1 VRYDSRRLEIFVM
14 TNAGKLENN
23 PLAELIRE
31 IGAKGL
37 SGAVRLSQN
46 QAKAVIYC
54 ENGGIIFAAS
64 NLRAHRL
71 SDFLRRNQLLNDEQM
86 AALSPKTTDDEL
98 FGLLAQ
104 NARMI
109 PEALKTI
116 RANHISDML
125 RAMLLWTTG
134 EWQFESRVRI
144 AGDTRVTID
153 VKRLLLE
160 CARHLPASYLAA
172 RFNDQ
177 TETLEL
183 AKNNGHQA
191 KLIPAEAF
199 IMSRVAA
206 PITLKDLLT
215 ISGMNEVD
223 TLRAVYGLSLAGL
236 LLRREWPIELAAH
249 GQKSTPPP
257 AAVPDEQSDLKALFA
272 RLDKAGNHY
281 DVLDVGRNASPD
293 EVRDAYHA
301 LARKYHPDRY
311 HQRDL
316 EARRQIESAFARIA
330 RAYETLGE
338 SSARDAYDA
347 QLADIP
353 APVPAPVPSPSGKQA
368 QSDVVPKKDPNSERA
383 EASFKNGLAAAK
395 NNQPEHAVRFFA
407 EAASLNPRMARYRAE
422 YGRALTAQSQTR
434 RIAEIELQAAIALEP
449 NNGDYRLMLAE
460 LYKVLGLRRRA
471 AGEIQKAL
479 AADPKNEAARTLL
492 SSLKK

>member
-1 VRYDSRRLEIFVM
+1 M
-14 TNAGKLENN
+14 TNAGQLENN
-23 PLAELIRE
+23 PLAELICE
-31 IGAKGL
+31 IVAKGL
-37 SGAVRLSQN
+37 SGAVRLSQS

-86 AALSPKTTDDEL
+86 AALSPRTTDEEL

-104 NARMI
+104 NTRMN
-109 PEALKTI
+109 PDALKTI
-116 RANHISDML
+116 RANHISDIL

-134 EWQFESRVRI
+134 EWQFDSRVRI

-160 CARHLPASYLAA
+160 CARHLPGSYLAS
-172 RFNDQ
+172 RFSDQ

-206 PITLKDLLT
+206 PTTLKDLLT
-215 ISGMNEVD
+215 ISGMNEEE

-236 LLRREWPIELAAH
+236 LVRREWPRIELAAH
-249 GQKSTPPP
+249 GQKSSPPT

-272 RLDKAGNHY
+272 RLDKARNHY
-281 DVLDVGRNASPD
+281 DVLDVGRNARPD

-311 HQRDL
+311 HQRDS

-347 QLADIP
+347 QPADIP
-353 APVPAPVPSPSGKQA
+353 APVPVPVPAGKQA
-368 QSDVVPKKDPNSERA
+368 QSDVVPERDPNSERA
-383 EASFKNGLAAAK
+383 EASFKNGLTAAK
-395 NNQPEHAVRFFA
+395 NNQPEHAIRFFA
-407 EAASLNPRMARYRAE
+407 EAATLNPRMGRYRAE
-422 YGRALTAQSQTR
+422 YGRALTAQPQTR
-434 RIAEIELQAAIALEP
+434 RIAEIELKAAIALEP

-479 AADPKNEAARTLL
+479 DADPKNEAARTLL